1 MTFHGV
7 GSRGQELPKNAS
19 RFLQHGGASAALAA
33 ARLLPKLAA
42 DCFSARVLRG
52 TQLAFLSIPVT
63 FEACAPPRRPI
74 TAHASR
80 RRSLLC
86 LCCGPLYRP
95 Q

>member
-1 MTFHGV
+1 MHGV
-7 GSRGQELPKNAS
+7 GSRGQELSGIGKG
-19 RFLQHGGASAALAA
+19 FLLHGGASAALAA

-42 DCFSARVLRG
+42 DCFSARELRG

-86 LCCGPLYRP
+86 LCCGPLHRP